1 MSDNNAPGFQYSVA
15 NLKPAESS
23 KVALTFPDGATRE
36 FPRNTTGL
44 EIAKGISPSL
54 AKRTVAMALDGAVAD
69 LADPIGQDAKIE
81 FINRDDPRALEL
93 IRHDAAHVLAE
104 AVQTLWPGTQVTI
117 GPVIENG
124 FYYDFFR
131 NEPFTPEDFAA
142 IEKKMREIIAR
153 DKPFTKEI
161 WSREQT
167 KQVFADNGEMF
178 KVELVDAI
186 PADQTIK
193 IYRQGDWFDLCRG
206 PHMTSTGKIGNA
218 FKLMKVAGAYW
229 RGDSNNPMLTRIYG
243 TAFAKQ
249 EDLDAYLKQIE
260 EAEKR
265 DHRKLGR
272 ELDLF
277 HFQEEGPG
285 VVFWHA
291 KGWTIFQ
298 ALIAYMR
305 RRLTGD
311 YSEVNAPQILDKS
324 LWETSGHW
332 DWYRENMF
340 AAQSAGDEA
349 EDKRWFALK
358 PMNCPGHVQIFKH
371 GLKSYR
377 DLPLRLAEF
386 GVVHRYE
393 PSGAMHG
400 LMRVRG
406 FTQDDAHV
414 FCTEAQLADECLK
427 INDLILSTYADFGF
441 EGELTVKLSTRPEK
455 RVGTDEMWD
464 HAERVMATVLSEIQ
478 AQGHN
483 RIKTEINPGE
493 GAFYGPKFEYVLR
506 DAIGRDWQC
515 GTTQVDFN
523 LPERFGAFYIDA
535 DGSKKAPVMV
545 HRAICGSMERFIG
558 ILIEHYAG
566 NFPLWLAPVQAVVTT
581 ITSEGDDY
589 ATVVAAAAR
598 RAGLRVELDLRNEK
612 INYKVREHSL
622 AKIPALLVVGKKEAE
637 SRSVSIRRLGSE
649 GQKVMPTD
657 EALAALVEEAT
668 PPDVK
673 RSRDAA

>member
-1 MSDNNAPGFQYSVA
+1 M
-15 NLKPAESS
+15 
-23 KVALTFPDGATRE
+23 
-36 FPRNTTGL
+36 PRSN
-44 EIAKGISPSL
+44 
-54 AKRTVAMALDGAVAD
+54 
-69 LADPIGQDAKIE
+69 

-104 AVQTLWPGTQVTI
+104 AVQSLWPGTQVTI

-142 IEKKMREIIAR
+142 IEKKMREIVAR
-153 DKPFTKEI
+153 DKPFTKEV
-161 WSREQT
+161 WDREKT
-167 KQVFADNGEMF
+167 KQVFRDKGEAF

-186 PADQTIK
+186 PGNEPIK
-193 IYRQGDWFDLCRG
+193 IYYQGDWFDLCRG
-206 PHMTSTGKIGNA
+206 PHMTSTGKVGNA

-249 EDLDAYLKQIE
+249 EDLDLYLKQIE

-298 ALIAYMR
+298 AADRLYAPAPDRRLQRGQRAADPRQVAVGDLGPLGLVPREHVRGAIR
-305 RRLTGD
+305 RRRGRGQAL
-311 YSEVNAPQILDKS
+311 V
-324 LWETSGHW
+324 
-332 DWYRENMF
+332 R
-340 AAQSAGDEA
+340 A
-349 EDKRWFALK
+349 E
-358 PMNCPGHVQIFKH
+358 
-371 GLKSYR
+371 
-377 DLPLRLAEF
+377 
-386 GVVHRYE
+386 
-393 PSGAMHG
+393 
-400 LMRVRG
+400 
-406 FTQDDAHV
+406 
-414 FCTEAQLADECLK
+414 ADELPGPCA
-427 INDLILSTYADFGF
+427 DLQA
-441 EGELTVKLSTRPEK
+441 RPEELSRPAVASRRIRRGASLRAVGRDARADARARLHPGRRACVLHRGAARR
-455 RVGTDEMWD
+455 RVPEDQRADPVDLRRFRLRRRAHG
-464 HAERVMATVLSEIQ
+464 Q
-478 AQGHN
+478 AVDAAGEARRHRRDVGSRRARDGDRAGGDRRQSGSN
-483 RIKTEINPGE
+483 RIKTAINPGE

-523 LPERFGAFYIDA
+523 LPERFGAFYIDH

-558 ILIEHYAG
+558 ILIEHFAG

-581 ITSEGDDY
+581 ITSEGDEY
-589 ATVVAAAAR
+589 AKVVAAAAR
-598 RAGLRVELDLRNEK
+598 RAGLRVEIDLRNEK

-637 SRSVSIRRLGSE
+637 SHSVSIRRLGSE

-657 EALAALVEEAT
+657 EAIAALVEEAT

-673 RSRDAA
+673 RARSGA